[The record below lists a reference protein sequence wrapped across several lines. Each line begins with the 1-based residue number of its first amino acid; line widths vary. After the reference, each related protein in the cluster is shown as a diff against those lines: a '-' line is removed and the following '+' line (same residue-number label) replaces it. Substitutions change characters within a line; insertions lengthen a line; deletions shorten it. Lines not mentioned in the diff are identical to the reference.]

1 METSGNLTR
10 QVVVAMSGGVDSS
23 VAAAILVEKGFQVTG
38 VMMRTRHDEIQG
50 ISEKNTFRD
59 SLNKAQKISRQLNIP
74 FEVMDV
80 RPDFRKKVID
90 YFITSHENGITP
102 NPCFVC
108 NRQIKWGL
116 LLEFADSMGAEKL
129 ASGHYAQVKREV
141 DGFHHLYKA
150 FDSNKDQSYVLSGL
164 DQKQLSRAMF
174 PLGEMTKKQTRDI
187 AHRYGFDISEDEE
200 SQDLC
205 FLEGQ
210 NQEDFLRSYSP
221 GLFIPGEIKNTE
233 GKVLGEHSGLALYTI
248 GQRKGIRVSYS
259 EPLYVLRKDL
269 KTNTIIVGTKSQ
281 LGTKQIWVR
290 DVNWICGEE
299 PGLSAAF
306 QVKVRYRSSAI
317 LAEIKRAQSSGYN
330 IVFNETVRDPTPG
343 QYAVFYEDDQVVGS
357 GIIAETFAGE
367 I

>member
-38 VMMRTRHDEIQG
+38 VMMRTRDDEVQG
-50 ISEKNTFRD
+50 TSDKNTFRD
-59 SLNKAQKISRQLNIP
+59 SLNKAEKISRQLNIN

-80 RPDFRKKVID
+80 RPAFRKKVID
-90 YFITSHENGITP
+90 YYVTAHENGITP

-116 LLEFADSMGAEKL
+116 LLEFADRMEAEKL
-129 ASGHYAQVKREV
+129 ASGHYAQVKRGE

-150 FDSNKDQSYVLSGL
+150 LDRNKDQSYVLSGL

-174 PLGEMTKKQTRDI
+174 PLGEMTKKQTREI
-187 AHRYGFDISEDEE
+187 AHRYGFEITEDEE

-210 NQEDFLRSYSP
+210 NQEEFLRSYSP
-221 GLFIPGEIKNTE
+221 GLFIPGEIKSAE
-233 GKVLGEHSGLALYTI
+233 GKVVGEHSGLALYTI
-248 GQRKGIRVSYS
+248 GQRKGIRVSHR
-259 EPLYVLRKDL
+259 EPLYVLRKEL
-269 KTNTIIVGTKSQ
+269 ETNSIIVGTQSQ
-281 LGTKQIWVR
+281 LGTRRIWVR

-299 PGLSAAF
+299 PGLPAEF
-306 QVKVRYRSSAI
+306 QVKVRYGSAAV
-317 LAEIKRAQSSGYN
+317 LAEITRAQSSGYN

-357 GIIAETFAGE
+357 GMIAETFAGE